1 MKHIWTLLG
10 GAALAAILTGS
21 PSVAEAAPRCGMN
34 SGQAATG
41 TPIPIGAITT
51 ASGAADISSG
61 TQGAKAYFD
70 CVNANGGINGRPID
84 FVIEDDQ
91 TRPDKA
97 AELAKKLVED
107 HKAVALVGSS
117 SLVDCITTAEYYEQS
132 GIVSI
137 MAAAVAPH
145 CFAGRNIS
153 MMNAGPRYG
162 GLGVVK
168 YAVETLGIKH
178 LVCPQPTVPG
188 ADWICDGMQK
198 FAESRGIG
206 FSRFAVDQQTVDND
220 SLVQQILQTGG
231 DAVLYNGS
239 VPTYVPFLAAAERA
253 DAGGQIK
260 YLFPM
265 PMFNPDIPKT
275 VGAYWN
281 DKVWV
286 NLEYR
291 SPADSGPDGAN
302 YLEVM
307 KASGIAPDAMAQ
319 GGYLAARMV
328 TETLLKLDPAAID
341 RAAVKAALEDVQNF
355 ESDMLCQPWAYGPK
369 DATGRLGNRSGL
381 TAQIHDDGWQVNE
394 GCITLNDA
402 EIAE

>member
-1 MKHIWTLLG
+1 MKHFWTLLG
-10 GAALAAILTGS
+10 GVALAATFAGS
-21 PSVAEAAPRCGMN
+21 PSVAEAAPQCGMN
-34 SGQAATG
+34 TGQAATG
-41 TPIPIGAITT
+41 APIPIGAIAT

-70 CVNANGGINGRPID
+70 CVNANGGINGRPIA
-84 FVIEDDQ
+84 FAMEDDQ

-117 SLVDCITTAEYYEQS
+117 SLVDCIATSEYYEQA

-198 FAESRGIG
+198 FAESKGIG
-206 FSRFAVDQQTVDND
+206 FSRFPVDQQTVDND

-231 DAVLYNGS
+231 DAALYNGS

-253 DAGGQIK
+253 DAGSQVK
-260 YLFPM
+260 FLFPM

-275 VGAYWN
+275 VGSYWN

-286 NLEYR
+286 NLEFR
-291 SPADSGPDGAN
+291 SPVDSGPDGSN
-302 YLEVM
+302 FLEVM
-307 KASGIAPDAMAQ
+307 KAAGTAPDALAQ
-319 GGYLAARMV
+319 GGYLAARLV
-328 TETLLKLDPAAID
+328 TETLLKLDPATID
-341 RAAVKAALEDVQNF
+341 RASVTAALEAVQTF

-369 DATGRLGNRSGL
+369 DAAGRLGNRSGL
-381 TAQIHDDGWQVNE
+381 TAQIHADGWQVNE
-394 GCITLNDA
+394 GCVTLTDA

>member
-1 MKHIWTLLG
+1 MRRLWKWLPG
-10 GAALAAILTGS
+10 VAVAAMVAGS
-21 PSVAEAAPRCGMN
+21 GSVAEAAPQCGLN
-34 SGQAATG
+34 NGQAATG
-41 TPIPIGAITT
+41 EPIPVGAIAT
-51 ASGAADISSG
+51 ASGAADISTG

-84 FVIEDDQ
+84 FKMEDDQ

-107 HKAVALVGSS
+107 HKAVALIGSS
-117 SLVDCITTAEYYEQS
+117 SLVDCIATAQYYEET
-132 GIVSI
+132 GIVSV

-145 CFAGRNIS
+145 CFAGRNIA

-168 YAVETLGIKH
+168 YAVEKLGAKH

-198 FAESRGIG
+198 YAESKGIA
-206 FSRFAVDQQTVDND
+206 FSRFPVDQQTVDND
-220 SLVQQILQTGG
+220 SFVQQILQTGG

-253 DAGGQIK
+253 DTGAQRK
-260 YLFPM
+260 FLFPM

-281 DKVWV
+281 DRVWV

-291 SPADSGPDGAN
+291 PAATSGPDGTN
-302 YLEVM
+302 FLEMMAAAKVP
-307 KASGIAPDAMAQ
+307 ADALAQ
-319 GGYLAARMV
+319 GGFLAAKLF
-328 TETLLKLDPAAID
+328 TETLLKLDPAKID
-341 RAAVKAALEDVQNF
+341 RATVKAALEDVQKF
-355 ESDMLCQPWAYGPK
+355 ESDLLCTPWSYGPK
-369 DATGRLGNRSGL
+369 DAAGRLGNRSGL
-381 TAQIHDDGWQVNE
+381 TAQIHDGAWQVNDD
-394 GCITLNDA
+394 CITLTDEEVA
-402 EIAE
+402 E